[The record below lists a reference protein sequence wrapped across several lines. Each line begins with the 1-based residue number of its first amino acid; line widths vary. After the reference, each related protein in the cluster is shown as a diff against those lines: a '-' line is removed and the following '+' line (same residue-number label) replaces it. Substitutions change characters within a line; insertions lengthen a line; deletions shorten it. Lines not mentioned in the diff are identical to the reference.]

1 LKRAVKRTV
10 KQVAELAGI
19 SVRTLHHYDDIGL
32 LSPAETSEAGYRLYS
47 EDDLDVLQQIL
58 FYRELGFPL
67 KTIKDVI
74 HDPAFDRRQALLQH
88 RRMLLEKRRHID
100 RLLETI
106 DKTIQHLEG
115 ETDMTAEEKFEA
127 FKEKLI
133 EDNERRFGAEIR
145 EKYGEEQ
152 VEASNAKLRGMSKA
166 DFDAVKKL
174 EDEVQDLL
182 EKAMAIGD
190 PASEEARRLVET
202 HKAWLMHFWTGY
214 SPEAH
219 TGLAD
224 MCVADE
230 RFAAYYD
237 QRVKGGAAFLRE
249 AIRRWAGQS

>member
-1 LKRAVKRTV
+1 MKRTV

-19 SVRTLHHYDDIGL
+19 SVRTLHHYDEIGL

-74 HDPAFDRRQALLQH
+74 RAPDFDRREALRQH
-88 RRMLLEKRRHID
+88 REMLLEKRRHID
-100 RLLETI
+100 RLIDTI
-106 DKTIQHLEG
+106 DRTIQHLEG
-115 ETDMTAEEKFEA
+115 EIDMTAEEKFEA

-145 EKYGEEQ
+145 EKYGEER
-152 VEASNAKLRGMSKA
+152 VEASNAKLRGMSGA
-166 DFDAVKKL
+166 EFDAMKRL
-174 EDEVQDLL
+174 EEQVQDLL
-182 EKAMAIGD
+182 EKAAGTGD
-190 PASEEARRLVET
+190 PASEEARRLVDA
-202 HKAWLMHFWTGY
+202 HKAWLMHFWTDY

-219 TGLAD
+219 MGLAD
-224 MCVADE
+224 MYVADE

-237 QRVKGGAAFLRE
+237 QRVKGGAAFLRD
-249 AIRRWAGQS
+249 AIRQWAGKC